1 MMVLKDGDIF
11 REGKWLGAPKPLTC
25 VSSKHSPKKPSD
37 ALKTTCMPGW
47 NETSTSAR
55 SITTVVMMSKSGH
68 SIDEDLDKSLN
79 RQLDFKH
86 PTIDARTQIRLLRLQ
101 DHPTYGVHCTFSVIS
116 LEEIPFTR
124 YKALSYTWGK
134 AYSAEDIQEI
144 QVANQPFFVRQNLLR
159 FIQTATRKGEHDLFF
174 IDAICINQL
183 DHLERQ
189 FQVREMAR
197 VFRNATEVIAW
208 LGTPDASQS
217 DNVRALELVKN
228 KDCAVWTRSQ
238 WEGFRYLSYA
248 QYWSRIWVVQEVLLA
263 SKLIIWCGD
272 FTFPPALFGRGCSI
286 STDGMTRFAA
296 NGRPSTTKSAS
307 ERAKSPAETI
317 LTHRLRYFFRPT
329 KASLTE
335 ATFVGTLEEM
345 TSRLTKPAAVLQT
358 YQSKTPDLINQM
370 IRKFGRHECSDPR
383 DKLYGLLGILNE
395 TSRGKVKPDYGRSVS
410 YACYQAL
417 KVGIEECW
425 STDYPTNRWIEYTEG
440 TFIDFYCDARDAFG
454 LDDEVSIPILRQVLK
469 ELGFRARMQEA
480 IFDAQLQ
487 QQFGWCDLQVSHYK
501 KFRYMIMDFEDE
513 EPEIAPGFEWLF
525 RFHTRERRIAENL

>member
-1 MMVLKDGDIF
+1 MM
-11 REGKWLGAPKPLTC
+11 C
-25 VSSKHSPKKPSD
+25 
-37 ALKTTCMPGW
+37 
-47 NETSTSAR
+47 
-55 SITTVVMMSKSGH
+55 KSGH

-86 PTIDARTQIRLLRLQ
+86 PPIDARTQIRLLRLQ
-101 DHPTYGVHCTFSVIS
+101 DHPTYGVHCNFSVIS
-116 LEEIPFTR
+116 FEEIPFTR

-134 AYSAEDIQEI
+134 AYSAEDVQEI
-144 QVANQPFFVRQNLLR
+144 QVANQPFFVRQNLFR
-159 FIQTATRKGEHDLFF
+159 FMQTAIQKGEHDLFF

-183 DHLERQ
+183 DHRERQ

-217 DNVRALELVKN
+217 DNVQALESVKN
-228 KDCAVWTRSQ
+228 KDCAVWTKSQ

-263 SKLIIWCGD
+263 SRLIIWCGD
-272 FTFPPALFGRGCSI
+272 FTFPPALFGRGS
-286 STDGMTRFAA
+286 SVTTYRNTRFAA
-296 NGRPSTTKSAS
+296 NGRPSTTKSAPA
-307 ERAKSPAETI
+307 RARSPAETI
-317 LTHRLRYFFRPT
+317 ITHRLRYFFRPT

-345 TSRLTKPAAVLQT
+345 TSRLTKPATVLQT
-358 YQSKTPDLINQM
+358 YQSTTPDLIHQM

-395 TSRGKVKPDYGRSVS
+395 TSRSKVEPDYGRSVS
-410 YACYQAL
+410 YAYYQAL
-417 KVGIEECW
+417 KVGIEEIW
-425 STDYPTNRWIEYTEG
+425 PGDKVTGQSDWIEYTEG
-440 TFIDFYCDARDAFG
+440 AFVGYYCDARDAFG
-454 LDDEVSIPILRQVLK
+454 LEDEVSIPILRQVLK
-469 ELGFRARMQEA
+469 ELGFRARMKEA

-501 KFRYMIMDFEDE
+501 KFRHMIIDIVNE
-513 EPEIAPGFEWLF
+513 EPETPHGFGWLL
-525 RFHTRERRIAENL
+525 RFHSRERRIAENL